1 MLTYW
6 PVDLD
11 LRVFPTFAK
20 FLPNFNIG
28 HNFWMVAV
36 SAFILYMY
44 IPCNKTFSTVPTI
57 WTSSLTYFFKVLSLD
72 ITTRVFIFHMF
83 IPCDKSGTR
92 PFMESTFQHMTM
104 FSSNPFSNQLNESQ
118 SMAVYYVYTIQQRH
132 VVLIGLLRNV
142 NLVIGKNSTASLL
155 VFYKA

>member
-1 MLTYW
+1 MTLT
-6 PVDLD
+6 LEF
-11 LRVFPTFAK
+11 FPPLQNFYQTLTLAITFEW
-20 FLPNFNIG
+20 LLL
-28 HNFWMVAV
+28 V
-36 SAFILYMY
+36 LYMY

-72 ITTRVFIFHMF
+72 ITTRVFIFHMV

-118 SMAVYYVYTIQQRH
+118 SMAVYCVYTIQQRH

-142 NLVIGKNSTASLL
+142 NLVIGEKLYSFFTSIL
-155 VFYKA
+155 

>member
-1 MLTYW
+1 MTLT
-6 PVDLD
+6 LEF
-11 LRVFPTFAK
+11 FPPLQNFYQTLTLAITFEW
-20 FLPNFNIG
+20 LLL
-28 HNFWMVAV
+28 V
-36 SAFILYMY
+36 LYMY

-72 ITTRVFIFHMF
+72 ITTRVFIFHMV

-118 SMAVYYVYTIQQRH
+118 SMACTRFNSDMWFSLVYYVMLTWSSE
-132 VVLIGLLRNV
+132 
-142 NLVIGKNSTASLL
+142 KNSTASLL